1 MSRTICY
8 MPVFRRLWIGAA
20 LMLGALLAAAPV
32 VIAEGSLHISN
43 RPAPNSIIADNLAR
57 TEDAKWRPVTI
68 AAADGTRL
76 TGWFFTPAEPNGG
89 AVLLLHGVGDTRLGV
104 TGQAEFLLR
113 AGYAAL
119 LPDSRGH
126 GQSGGN
132 LVTYGVEE
140 ASDVAQWA
148 RWMAAQPGIH
158 RVYALGE
165 SMGAAVALQSLAL
178 RPSFRAVVA
187 ECPFASFSEIA
198 EYRVAQQLPA
208 FLARPAT
215 AIAFWYVR
223 ARYRLDVAK
232 ASPANALRDSNIPV
246 LLIHGTEDTNI
257 PIAQSR
263 ELHSVNPR
271 STDLWEVAGANHVA
285 AMSVE
290 PQEYRRRVLAWFRE
304 H

>member
-1 MSRTICY
+1 M
-8 MPVFRRLWIGAA
+8 GAG

-43 RPAPNSIIADNLAR
+43 RPAPNPMVADELAR
-57 TEDAKWRPVTI
+57 SEDATWRPVTI

-76 TGWFFTPAEPNGG
+76 AAWFFTPAQPNGG

-104 TGQAEFLLR
+104 TGQAGFLLR

-126 GQSGGN
+126 GQSGGS
-132 LVTYGVEE
+132 LVTYGIEE
-140 ASDVAQWA
+140 ASDAAQWA
-148 RWMAAQPGIH
+148 RRMAAQPGI
-158 RVYALGE
+158 RQIYALGE
-165 SMGAAVALQSLAL
+165 SMGAAVAIQSLAL
-178 RPSFRAVVA
+178 RPGFRAIVA
-187 ECPFASFSEIA
+187 ECPFATFPEIA
-198 EYRVAQQLPA
+198 EYRVAQRVPA
-208 FLARPAT
+208 FLARPVT
-215 AIAFWYVR
+215 AIAFWYTR

-232 ASPANALRDSNIPV
+232 ASPVDALRDSTTPV

-257 PIAQSR
+257 PIGESR
-263 ELHSVNPR
+263 ELHATNPR

-285 AMSVE
+285 AMSVA
-290 PQEYRRRVLAWFRE
+290 PQEYRRRVAAWFRE